1 MMFMTLTHDNQS
13 TLSSF
18 TQFLSFVTN
27 SPVSEKTLS
36 GSIDVGLIESKA
48 WHSFSRLYG
57 HFFAASKDSFLFSQ
71 FVMGSFPVM

>member
-27 SPVSEKTLS
+27 SPVSEKPFLAP
-36 GSIDVGLIESKA
+36 LMWA
-48 WHSFSRLYG
+48 WL
-57 HFFAASKDSFLFSQ
+57 
-71 FVMGSFPVM
+71 